1 MELDTYIYVDGF
13 NLYYG
18 CLKGTAYRWLNLSKL
33 CTMLLPECH
42 IKHIRYFTA
51 LVTPTP
57 NDPQKL
63 QRQLT
68 LIRAL
73 ETIPN
78 LTVHYGYFLTHSV
91 WRPLANPPKEG
102 STMVEVL
109 DTKEKGSD
117 VKLATYLLMDGFK
130 KEYQMAVIIS
140 DDSDLAESI
149 KLTIEHLGLPVGV
162 LHPYRTH
169 STQLSQVAKF
179 YRPIRERAL
188 KVSLFPPTLVDANG
202 IITKPTTW

>member
-1 MELDTYIYVDGF
+1 M
-13 NLYYG
+13 
-18 CLKGTAYRWLNLSKL
+18 A
-33 CTMLLPECH
+33 
-42 IKHIRYFTA
+42 
-51 LVTPTP
+51 
-57 NDPQKL
+57 
-63 QRQLT
+63 
-68 LIRAL
+68 
-73 ETIPN
+73 
-78 LTVHYGYFLTHSV
+78 
-91 WRPLANPPKEG
+91 
-102 STMVEVL
+102 EVL

-169 STQLSQVAKF
+169 STQLSQVATF

-202 IITKPTTW
+202 IITKPVTW